1 MAALQRPSWPP
12 LPGHDLA
19 MQRIAA
25 RVSELYHDPE
35 SWTELDLRLKD
46 VEWSMNDIG
55 HWPLDVWCVFAS
67 AQDLCLVGNVNT
79 ASRVDDAG
87 RIYGHRVTV
96 VVSMLHPHEM
106 KTRGAPS
113 DWAQHFAQRSVRH
126 IQRPLDDLVARTDE
140 QRIQFAQKCISMW
153 LLVCRDLWCHKLA
166 LGPGTFR
173 CAVSLFRR
181 PQQRTCH
188 GLCMADCCL
197 RLHYR
202 RSRGVHPL
210 GTGTWPWRRREYVL
224 WAFQILEDA
233 RDDIVAYFQSKYAP
247 CETVLRMSVSGAHS

>member
-1 MAALQRPSWPP
+1 MLEFHFVCDPMTLPDGRALAALQRPSWPP
-12 LPGHDLA
+12 LPGHHLA

-87 RIYGHRVTV
+87 RIYGHRVT
-96 VVSMLHPHEM
+96 MLHPHEM

-113 DWAQHFAQRSVRH
+113 DR
-126 IQRPLDDLVARTDE
+126 
-140 QRIQFAQKCISMW
+140 
-153 LLVCRDLWCHKLA
+153 
-166 LGPGTFR
+166 
-173 CAVSLFRR
+173 
-181 PQQRTCH
+181 
-188 GLCMADCCL
+188 
-197 RLHYR
+197 
-202 RSRGVHPL
+202 L
-210 GTGTWPWRRREYVL
+210 GT
-224 WAFQILEDA
+224 A
-233 RDDIVAYFQSKYAP
+233 
-247 CETVLRMSVSGAHS
+247 LRAAVCASRTTSVGRSGGSH